1 MNKRVRGIIG
11 LAIVAVAVSGIW
23 LYASRTAS
31 GPLTLYGNVDQ
42 RRIELSFIDAERIAE
57 VLVEEG
63 MRVKPGDVL
72 AKLETRRLRDRIASL
87 EAEVLAAKA
96 SVTRLKNGTRPEE
109 IDQAKAAV
117 EAAKAEAAYA
127 SQQYNRYQDIWKQS
141 KGVAVSVGDVDQW
154 RSRHISAK
162 ANVEEASKAL
172 VLAEIGPRWED
183 IAEAEAM
190 LLTREK
196 NLEEL
201 RNKLGDAELKSPA
214 EAVIHARLME
224 AGDMASPSR
233 PVFSLAVLSPK
244 WVRAYVSEVDLGRVK
259 PGQSAAIFIDSRPD
273 TGIPG
278 NVGFISPVAEFTPK
292 TVQTPDLRTA
302 LVYEVRIIVND
313 ADNVLRLGMPATV
326 TFPSSSAGNG
336 TN

>member
-1 MNKRVRGIIG
+1 MNKRILILTG
-11 LAIVAVAVSGIW
+11 LLVIAAAAAGAW
-23 LYASRTAS
+23 FFASRSSS

-63 MRVKPGDVL
+63 ARVKPGEVL
-72 AKLETRRLRDRIASL
+72 ARLETRRLRDSIAVAK
-87 EAEVLAAKA
+87 AETLAAKA
-96 SVTRLKNGTRPEE
+96 ALARLKNGTRPEE

-117 EAAKAEAAYA
+117 VAAKAEDAYA
-127 SQQYNRYQDIWKQS
+127 SQQYNRYQGIWKQS
-141 KGVAVSVGDVDQW
+141 KGAAVSVGDVDEW
-154 RSRHISAK
+154 RSRHISAR
-162 ANVEEASKAL
+162 ANLEEAKKAL

-183 IAEAEAM
+183 IAEAEAQA
-190 LLTREK
+190 LTREK
-196 NLEEL
+196 NMEEL
-201 RNKLGDAELKSPA
+201 RNKLGDAELTSPA

-244 WVRAYVSEVDLGRVK
+244 WVRAYVSETDLGRVK
-259 PGQSAAIFIDSRPD
+259 PGQAATVFIDSQPD

-313 ADNVLRLGMPATV
+313 TENILRLGMPATV
-326 TFPSSSAGNG
+326 TFPSPSAKGAN
-336 TN
+336 